1 MGQAIGESV
10 FDAIYLSFAII
21 AGLFMLIKGKNRLS
35 KEAGLMSALLGF
47 GDAFHLIPRCYALWT
62 TGLEANA
69 AILGVGKLITSITMT
84 LFYFILYYIWRDY
97 YKIEGRK
104 DVTITMWSL
113 FISRVALCA
122 FPQNMW
128 LSANPPLF
136 WGILRNRPF
145 AVMGIIIIILFYKEN
160 KKSSK
165 DTFKYMSIAVALSF
179 LLYTPV
185 VLFAHIYPA
194 VGVLMI
200 PKTLAYVWVIVM
212 AMKLYKEN
220 V

>member
-10 FDAIYLSFAII
+10 FDAVYLSFAVI
-21 AGLFMLIKGKNRLS
+21 AGLFMIIKGRNRLA

-84 LFYFILYYIWRDY
+84 IFYLILYYIWRDY

-104 DVTITMWSL
+104 EISIAIWCL
-113 FISRVALCA
+113 FLSRVILCA

-128 LSANPPLF
+128 TSANPPLF
-136 WGILRNRPF
+136 WGILRNIPF
-145 AVMGIIIIILFYKEN
+145 AVMGIIIIILFYQEN
-160 KKSSK
+160 RKSCSN
-165 DTFKYMSIAVALSF
+165 TFKYMSIAVALSF
-179 LLYTPV
+179 LLYAPV

-194 VGVLMI
+194 VGILMI
-200 PKTLAYVWVIVM
+200 PKTLAYVWVIIM

-220 V
+220 A

>member
-21 AGLFMLIKGKNRLS
+21 AGLFMLIKGKNRLA

-69 AILGVGKLITSITMT
+69 AILGVGKLITSKTKT
-84 LFYFILYYIWRDY
+84 LFYLILYYIWRDY

-113 FISRVALCA
+113 FISRVALCT

-136 WGILRNRPF
+136 WGILRNIPF